1 MRSFIE
7 PIIQKCH
14 LVCNANEKF
23 YDNFRRTHCCGKQG
37 VCLYKRPFCFAK
49 CLLGIP
55 KPFVICIVP
64 LQAARS
70 CRTLFDG
77 VHGSVIYPPGADPL
91 KKVPTMILSAPTMIC
106 SLFFDV
112 RYVIDICV
120 QNIGCSFLLP
130 RCKTAQLPVQLII
143 RHIRCWGCGVPD

>member
-1 MRSFIE
+1 MKIPTFQVVFRTFK
-7 PIIQKCH
+7 QKIS
-14 LVCNANEKF
+14 VIFVDCNSL
-23 YDNFRRTHCCGKQG
+23 RKQG
-37 VCLYKRPFCFAK
+37 VRLYKRLFSVAK
-49 CLLGIP
+49 RLLGNAP
-55 KPFVICIVP
+55 SPFD
-64 LQAARS
+64 LHFSMQAARS

-120 QNIGCSFLLP
+120 QNIGCGFLLP

>member
-1 MRSFIE
+1 VKIPTFQVVFRTFK
-7 PIIQKCH
+7 QKIS
-14 LVCNANEKF
+14 VIFVDCNSL
-23 YDNFRRTHCCGKQG
+23 RKQG

-91 KKVPTMILSAPTMIC
+91 KKSADNDFVSTHYD
-106 SLFFDV
+106 LFT
-112 RYVIDICV
+112 
-120 QNIGCSFLLP
+120 FL
-130 RCKTAQLPVQLII
+130 
-143 RHIRCWGCGVPD
+143 